1 MSASHIVVVLI
12 VGLIISG
19 IAGPLVLRRS
29 APALMRAPRTAVALI
44 VGGSLAWAGALV
56 TTGLVMAWAASG
68 PAVLG
73 GTAGEIC
80 QRCLAAASPFSTSI
94 TGAPIPAVVPLVFA
108 GIVAAVVVGGVMVE
122 GVQRRNASRAVA
134 ASVQGQWQ
142 QRVLDGRPVK
152 VVHDSR
158 PFAWTLTARWGGV
171 MISSGAL
178 DVLSKR
184 EVAAVVAHEYAHL
197 RQRHHTA
204 ASLMDGLR
212 RTLGWV
218 PAIRAAAGALPHYLE
233 IAADIQAQKHAGTRA
248 LAGAL
253 LVLGSHGSP
262 VAVDRTPV
270 LHMSGP
276 HRIGRLTQRTP
287 ARGGSFSA
295 SIVGA
300 VAVAYAA
307 LAIAVIAPYGAAIA
321 SGCTI

>member
-1 MSASHIVVVLI
+1 MTASHVVIVLI
-12 VGLIISG
+12 VGLVVSG
-19 IAGPLVLRRS
+19 TAGPLVLRRS

-56 TTGLVMAWAASG
+56 TTGLVMAWAATG

-73 GTAGEIC
+73 GAAGEIC

-94 TGAPIPAVVPLVFA
+94 VGAPIPAVVPLVFA
-108 GIVAAVVVGGVMVE
+108 GIVAAIMVGGVIVE
-122 GVQRRNASRAVA
+122 GVQRRNASRAVS
-134 ASVQGQWQ
+134 ASVHGQWQ
-142 QRVLDGRPVK
+142 QRVLGGQPVK

-158 PFAWTLTARWGGV
+158 PFAWTLQARWGGV
-171 MISSGAL
+171 VMSSGAL
-178 DVLSKR
+178 EQLSER

-197 RQRHHTA
+197 QQRHHLVA
-204 ASLMDGLR
+204 AIMEGLR

-233 IAADIQAQKHAGTRA
+233 IAADAHAQKHAGTRA

-253 LVLGSHGSP
+253 LVLGNHGAP
-262 VAVDRTPV
+262 TAVDRTPV

-287 ARGGSFSA
+287 ARGGGFSA

-300 VAVAYAA
+300 VAVVYAA
-307 LAIAVIAPYGAAIA
+307 LAIAVITPYGAAIA
-321 SGCTI
+321 SGCAI